1 MDQVDTTQPKEKC
14 DEINILLVEDDDID
28 AQGIK
33 RAFKKQKITNPV
45 TRARNGLEA
54 LEKLRSGE
62 LSKPRIVLL
71 DIQMPKM
78 NGLEFL
84 KAIRDDEELK
94 DTVVFVLTTSKSEED
109 MVAAYKKSIAGYI
122 VKTELD
128 TSFEQLIQLL
138 RSYWRAIELP
148 KK

>member
-1 MDQVDTTQPKEKC
+1 MENNERSYDDIK
-14 DEINILLVEDDDID
+14 ILLVEDDDID

-33 RAFKKQKITNPV
+33 RAFKKQNIKNPV
-45 TRARNGLEA
+45 IRAKNGVEGLEV
-54 LEKLRSGE
+54 LRSGE
-62 LSKPRIVLL
+62 LTKPRIVLL

-84 KAIRDDEELK
+84 AELRKDDALK

-109 MVAAYKKSIAGYI
+109 IVAAYKKSIAGYI

-128 TSFEQLIQLL
+128 TSFKQLIDLL
-138 RSYWRAIELP
+138 RSYWQAIELP
-148 KK
+148 NK